1 MSNLERRRTPLDRV
15 SRQRSSYNSVH
26 PFKDSALGLVST
38 TSFPAIV
45 GTADMMLKSSGV
57 TLVGFEKI
65 GSGYCS
71 AIVRGGIADVRIAVQ
86 AGAETAQNFGQ
97 LMGQTIISRPE
108 KNMEAI
114 FPISR
119 RFMEMAFEANESPFA
134 NQAVGLLETRG
145 FPAMVGAADAMLKA
159 AEIQLSSYE
168 ATGDG
173 LVTAIVRGSIA
184 NVAVAIEVGMMEAE
198 KIGEL
203 HAMMVI
209 PRALGD
215 LEQSLPL
222 AQHWLDEIAAS
233 RPVPVALPISIKQPE
248 KQEIA
253 LPELQAQPIAQ
264 PLPELQVQEPVMEE
278 QLLDD
283 SSS

>member
-1 MSNLERRRTPLDRV
+1 MTENF
-15 SRQRSSYNSVH
+15 SRSQKAKVH
-26 PFKDSALGLVST
+26 EGALGIVST
-38 TSFPAIV
+38 ASFPAIV

-65 GSGYCS
+65 GSGHCS
-71 AIVRGGIADVRIAVQ
+71 AIVRGGIADVRIAVE

-97 LMGQTIISRPE
+97 LMGKTIISRPE
-108 KNMEAI
+108 NNMEAI

-119 RFMEMAFEANESPFA
+119 RFMEIAFDPRESPFA

-168 ATGDG
+168 ATGEG

-215 LEQSLPL
+215 LEQTLPL
-222 AQHWLDEIAAS
+222 AQHWLDEIAAN
-233 RPVPVALPISIKQPE
+233 RPIPVALPISIKQPE
-248 KQEIA
+248 REEIA
-253 LPELQAQPIAQ
+253 LPELQSQEQAIAR
-264 PLPELQVQEPVMEE
+264 PLPELQAPEPVLEE
-278 QLLDD
+278 IEDRSLEE
-283 SSS
+283 